1 MFHSLQEGL
10 EEIQQN
16 IEAEQQTLATEQAR
30 QNRVAASVSNEMF
43 TECQVLKK
51 QEEKWENVSLM
62 MCKTH
67 KKTQFLDSFWRRLR
81 ARNLSEFVRLEES
94 SVYKKTVMDCY

>member
-43 TECQVLKK
+43 TECQVI
-51 QEEKWENVSLM
+51 
-62 MCKTH
+62 
-67 KKTQFLDSFWRRLR
+67 
-81 ARNLSEFVRLEES
+81 
-94 SVYKKTVMDCY
+94 

>member
-43 TECQVLKK
+43 MECQVLKK
-51 QEEKWENVSLM
+51 QEEKRENVSLM
-62 MCKTH
+62 MCKTY
-67 KKTQFLDSFWRRLR
+67 KKNTIPWFVLTQ
-81 ARNLSEFVRLEES
+81 VES
-94 SVYKKTVMDCY
+94 SKFIRVCQTWRIFRL

>member
-43 TECQVLKK
+43 TECQVIKK
-51 QEEKWENVSLM
+51 QDERLENLSLI

-67 KKTQFLDSFWRRLR
+67 
-81 ARNLSEFVRLEES
+81 
-94 SVYKKTVMDCY
+94 

>member
-43 TECQVLKK
+43 TECQVIKK
-51 QEEKWENVSLM
+51 QEERRENLSLL
-62 MCKTH
+62 MCKTQ
-67 KKTQFLDSFWRRLR
+67 KNTIPWFVLTQ
-81 ARNLSEFVRLEES
+81 VES
-94 SVYKKTVMDCY
+94 SKFIRICQTWRIFRLKKKL

>member
-43 TECQVLKK
+43 TECQVIKK
-51 QEEKWENVSLM
+51 QEERRENLSLM
-62 MCKTH
+62 MCKTR
-67 KKTQFLDSFWRRLR
+67 KKTQFLNSF
-81 ARNLSEFVRLEES
+81 
-94 SVYKKTVMDCY
+94 

>member
-43 TECQVLKK
+43 TECQVIKK
-51 QEEKWENVSLM
+51 QDERLENLSLM

-67 KKTQFLDSFWRRLR
+67 
-81 ARNLSEFVRLEES
+81 
-94 SVYKKTVMDCY
+94 

>member
-51 QEEKWENVSLM
+51 RENVSGFNDM
-62 MCKTH
+62 
-67 KKTQFLDSFWRRLR
+67 
-81 ARNLSEFVRLEES
+81 
-94 SVYKKTVMDCY
+94 